1 MLIKNTTKQ
10 YGLIAI
16 LIHWIMAIFIIG
28 LLAVGLYMVRLPIG
42 LWKLKLY
49 GYHKEFGA
57 LVFLLILLRIL
68 WKLVNAAPT
77 LPDHMPNWQ
86 KTAARSVHHALYI
99 VVFFMPITGWLTSS
113 AAGLSVSF
121 FGLFT
126 LPDLI
131 SANPIWE
138 ENLALAHEVLGFTL
152 IGLLGLH
159 VGAVFQHY
167 LVFKDNLLRRMWP

>member
-1 MLIKNTTKQ
+1 
-10 YGLIAI
+10 
-16 LIHWIMAIFIIG
+16 MAFIIIG

-49 GYHKEFGA
+49 GFHKEFGA
-57 LVFLLILLRIL
+57 LVFFLILLRIL
-68 WKLVNAAPT
+68 WKLINATPS
-77 LPDHMPNWQ
+77 LPEHMPNWQ
-86 KTAARSVHHALYI
+86 KLAARSVHHALYF
-99 VVFFMPITGWLTSS
+99 VVFIMPIFGWLTSS

-126 LPDLI
+126 LPDLV
-131 SANPIWE
+131 SANPAWQ
-138 ENLALAHEVLGFTL
+138 ENFALIHGLLGYTL

-167 LVFKDNLLRRMWP
+167 FIYKDNLLRRMWP